1 MRPKFEVWV
10 ICWLGMISG
19 LIQQQRALTAAERSC
34 MPSDNILIRPFQ
46 DSDEGPVQDLFVDVN
61 RALAPL
67 DLHEAFEGY
76 IQRSLNEE
84 MGRVA
89 DYYAE
94 KGGGFWVAVS
104 GDDLMGMFGLEPSEK
119 GMELRRMYTH
129 PNARRRGVAR
139 AMLARAEAETARM
152 GASQLDLSTS
162 ELQPAALGL
171 YRGAGYALVREEIA
185 EAASKFKDA
194 VKAPPRCG

>member
-1 MRPKFEVWV
+1 M
-10 ICWLGMISG
+10 
-19 LIQQQRALTAAERSC
+19 
-34 MPSDNILIRPFQ
+34 
-46 DSDEGPVQDLFVDVN
+46 
-61 RALAPL
+61 
-67 DLHEAFEGY
+67 
-76 IQRSLNEE
+76 
-84 MGRVA
+84 
-89 DYYAE
+89 
-94 KGGGFWVAVS
+94 AVS

-185 EAASKFKDA
+185 EAANNKTLGGGLRRFHFSKML
-194 VKAPPRCG
+194 

>member
-1 MRPKFEVWV
+1 
-10 ICWLGMISG
+10 
-19 LIQQQRALTAAERSC
+19 
-34 MPSDNILIRPFQ
+34 MPSDEILIRPFQ
-46 DSDEGPVQDLFVDVN
+46 GSDAASVRDLFVTVN
-61 RALAPL
+61 RSLAPP
-67 DLHEAFEGY
+67 DMREAFEGY
-76 IQRSLNEE
+76 IQRSLDEE
-84 MGRVA
+84 MDRIA

-139 AMLARAEAETARM
+139 AMLARAEEETARM

-171 YRGAGYALVREEIA
+171 YRGTGYALVREEIA
-185 EAASKFKDA
+185 EAASNKTLGGGLRRFHFSKML
-194 VKAPPRCG
+194 